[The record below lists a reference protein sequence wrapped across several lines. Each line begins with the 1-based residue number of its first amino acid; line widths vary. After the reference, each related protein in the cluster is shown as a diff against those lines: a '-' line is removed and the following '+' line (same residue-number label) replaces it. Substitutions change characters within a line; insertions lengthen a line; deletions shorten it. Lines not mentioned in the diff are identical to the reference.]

1 MTEQPDGISSV
12 NSSGPPKHPAPAK
25 KGPGAGGRAT
35 TRQPVPTYRA
45 DIPFLVALGLIAS
58 VYVTLI
64 VGMLAA
70 LVFYVEMPVIGE
82 VFTNP
87 RYRYALLLSLTSCSI
102 TTVLAVWV
110 AVPTAYLL
118 TRVEFPGKRLLDAV
132 LDIPIVLPPLVIGL
146 ALLMLFQTGPGRFL
160 QGYVRF
166 TYAIPGVILAQFMVA
181 CAFAIRTM
189 AAAFAEINPRQ
200 EQVAMTLGCS
210 RAQAFWWVVLPEA
223 QRGMIP
229 AATIAWAR
237 AMGEFGP
244 VLVFAGTT
252 ALRTEVMPTSIFL
265 ELQVGNLGMAA
276 GISFVIVVLAMAV
289 LMLMRLAGGGRPF
302 FT

>member
-1 MTEQPDGISSV
+1 MQIPPQTKADG
-12 NSSGPPKHPAPAK
+12 KER
-25 KGPGAGGRAT
+25 PGSRGNNGRT
-35 TRQPVPTYRA
+35 LPTYIS
-45 DIPFLVALGLIAS
+45 DLPFILALGLIAA
-58 VYVTLI
+58 VYVVLI
-64 VGMLAA
+64 VGMLASTI
-70 LVFYVEMPVIGE
+70 FYVELPVIGE

-87 RYRYALLLSLTSCSI
+87 RYRFAVLLSLISCSI
-102 TTVLAVWV
+102 TTILSVWV
-110 AVPTAYLL
+110 AVPTAYLMS
-118 TRVEFPGKRLLDAV
+118 RVSFPGKRLLDAI

-146 ALLMLFQTGPGRFL
+146 ALLMLFQTAPGRFL

-189 AAAFAEINPRQ
+189 MAAFAELNPRQ
-200 EQVAMTLGCS
+200 EHVAMTLGCT
-210 RAQAFWWVVLPEA
+210 RAQAFFTVVLPEA
-223 QRGMIP
+223 RRGMIP

-252 ALRTEVMPTSIFL
+252 SMRTEVMPTSIFL

-276 GISFVIVVLAMAV
+276 GISIVIVVLAIAV
-289 LMLMRLAGGGRPF
+289 LMLVRLAGGGRYF
-302 FT
+302 I

>member
-1 MTEQPDGISSV
+1 MEDSADDPSGQGARLSRARTRKDASPGKTRGGVTPLYRPD
-12 NSSGPPKHPAPAK
+12 
-25 KGPGAGGRAT
+25 
-35 TRQPVPTYRA
+35 VPF
-45 DIPFLVALGLIAS
+45 ILALGLITT
-58 VYVTLI
+58 VYAVLI

-70 LVFYVEMPVIGE
+70 MVFYVEIPVIGE
-82 VFTNP
+82 VFTND
-87 RYRYALLLSLTSCSI
+87 RYRYAVLLSLISCSI
-102 TTVLAVWV
+102 TTILAVWV
-110 AVPTAYLL
+110 AVPTAYLMS
-118 TRVEFPGKRLLDAV
+118 RVDFPGKRLLDAI

-146 ALLMLFQTGPGRFL
+146 ALLMLFQTSAGQFI
-160 QGYVRF
+160 QSHVRF

-189 AAAFAEINPRQ
+189 MAAFAEINPRQ
-200 EQVAMTLGCS
+200 EQVAMTLGCT

-223 QRGMIP
+223 RRGMIP

-252 ALRTEVMPTSIFL
+252 AMRTEVMPTSIFL

-276 GISFVIVVLAMAV
+276 GISIVMVVLALAV
-289 LMLMRLAGGGRPF
+289 LMLMRLAGRGSSSF
-302 FT
+302 L

>member
-1 MTEQPDGISSV
+1 LTRPLTTQVPADGDRRDATPASHHAASV
-12 NSSGPPKHPAPAK
+12 AV
-25 KGPGAGGRAT
+25 
-35 TRQPVPTYRA
+35 VPTHRP
-45 DIPFLVALGLIAS
+45 DIPFILALGLITS
-58 VYVTLI
+58 VYVVLI
-64 VGMLAA
+64 VGMLLAM
-70 LVFYVEMPVIGE
+70 VFYVQIPVIGE
-82 VFTNP
+82 IFTEP
-87 RYRYALLLSLTSCSI
+87 RYRYAVMLSLISCSI
-102 TTVLAVWV
+102 TTILAVWV

-118 TRVEFPGKRLLDAV
+118 TRVNFPGKRLLDAV

-146 ALLMLFQTGPGRFL
+146 ALLMLFQTYPGQVI

-189 AAAFAEINPRQ
+189 LAAFAEINPRK

-223 QRGMIP
+223 RRGMIP

-252 ALRTEVMPTSIFL
+252 AMRTEVMPTSIFL
-265 ELQVGNLGMAA
+265 ELQVGNLSTAA
-276 GISFVIVVLAMAV
+276 AISLVMVVLAMAV
-289 LMLMRLAGGGRPF
+289 LVLMRWAGRGAR
-302 FT
+302 TV

>member
-1 MTEQPDGISSV
+1 MED
-12 NSSGPPKHPAPAK
+12 PADESI
-25 KGPGAGGRAT
+25 GPGARPPVRRPIRNASPGRTRGGT
-35 TRQPVPTYRA
+35 TPLYRP
-45 DIPFLVALGLIAS
+45 DIPFILALGLITT
-58 VYVTLI
+58 VYAVLI

-70 LVFYVEMPVIGE
+70 MVFYVEIPVIGE
-82 VFTNP
+82 VFSNE
-87 RYRYALLLSLTSCSI
+87 RYRYAVLLSLISCSI
-102 TTVLAVWV
+102 TTILAVWV
-110 AVPTAYLL
+110 AVPTAYLMA
-118 TRVEFPGKRLLDAV
+118 RVDFPGKRLLDAI

-146 ALLMLFQTGPGRFL
+146 ALLMLFQTSAGQFI
-160 QGYVRF
+160 QSHVRF

-189 AAAFAEINPRQ
+189 MAAFAEINPRQ
-200 EQVAMTLGCS
+200 EQVAMTLGCT

-223 QRGMIP
+223 RRGMIP

-252 ALRTEVMPTSIFL
+252 AMRTEVMPTSIFL

-276 GISFVIVVLAMAV
+276 GISIVMVVLALAV
-289 LMLMRLAGGGRPF
+289 LMLMRLAGRGSSSF
-302 FT
+302 L